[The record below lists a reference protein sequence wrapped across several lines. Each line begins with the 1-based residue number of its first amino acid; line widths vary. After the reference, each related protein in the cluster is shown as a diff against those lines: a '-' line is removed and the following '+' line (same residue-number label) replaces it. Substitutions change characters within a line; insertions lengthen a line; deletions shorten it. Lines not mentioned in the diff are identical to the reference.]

1 MNKRTFFLAS
11 ASALGLL
18 TQAIVTQARA
28 AEFGSLGLVNFNRV
42 EADFNVNR
50 SAALL
55 ANVGVDSIG
64 VGYKYFLDRNH
75 AGFNLAARGNLG
87 LNNTNRTTF
96 SGTLG
101 YRFLIPTANSGIRGL
116 ELEAEGGP
124 AVFNINGN
132 SSVETTLALRA
143 GIRF

>member
-1 MNKRTFFLAS
+1 MNKRTFILVS
-11 ASALGLL
+11 ALALGL
-18 TQAIVTQARA
+18 ATQARA

-42 EADFNVNR
+42 EADFNVSR

-55 ANVGVDSIG
+55 ANIGVDGIG
-64 VGYKYFLDRNH
+64 AGYKYFLDRNH
-75 AGFNLAARGNLG
+75 AGFNLAARGNLS
-87 LNNTNRTTF
+87 LNSTNSTIF

-124 AVFNINGN
+124 ALFNVNGN
-132 SSVETTLALRA
+132 SSVGTTLALRA

>member
-1 MNKRTFFLAS
+1 MNKRTFILVS
-11 ASALGLL
+11 ALALGL
-18 TQAIVTQARA
+18 ATQARA

-42 EADFNVNR
+42 EADFNVSR
-50 SAALL
+50 SAAQL
-55 ANVGVDSIG
+55 ANIGVDGIG
-64 VGYKYFLDRNH
+64 AGYKYFLDRNH
-75 AGFNLAARGNLG
+75 AGFNLAARGNLS
-87 LNNTNRTTF
+87 LNNTNSTTF

-124 AVFNINGN
+124 ALFNVNGN
-132 SSVETTLALRA
+132 SSVGTILALRA